1 MIRTYFLRLGIV
13 GAILGANL
21 YWKKNLKYDLQ
32 HSIYGEL
39 GQEELW
45 NEYKLNPEQRVIDK
59 NFSILK
65 VPELYDRNITIIV
78 KSAPGKIQFPRKN
91 NF

>member
-1 MIRTYFLRLGIV
+1 MVQTYFLRLGILGAML
-13 GAILGANL
+13 GAIL
-21 YWKKNLKYDLQ
+21 YWKKNLRYDLQ

-45 NEYKLNPEQRVIDK
+45 NEYKLNPQLRVVDK

-65 VPELYDRNITIIV
+65 VPELRDRNITIIV

-91 NF
+91 NL

>member
-1 MIRTYFLRLGIV
+1 MVQTYFLRLGIL
-13 GAILGANL
+13 GAILGVIL
-21 YWKKNLKYDLQ
+21 YWKKNSRYDLH

-45 NEYKLNPEQRVIDK
+45 NEYKLNPEQRVVDK

-65 VPELYDRNITIIV
+65 VPELHDRNITIIV
-78 KSAPGKIQFPRKN
+78 KSAPGKVQFPRIN

>member
-1 MIRTYFLRLGIV
+1 MIRTYFLRSGIL
-13 GAILGANL
+13 GAILGAILAGVIL
-21 YWKKNLKYDLQ
+21 YWKKNLRYDLQ

-45 NEYKLNPEQRVIDK
+45 NEYKLNPQLRAVDK

-65 VPELYDRNITIIV
+65 VPELHDRNITIIV
-78 KSAPGKIQFPRKN
+78 KSAPGKIHFP
-91 NF
+91 